1 MPSFTVA
8 KISLAYMHNQI
19 LWQVASSVALDI
31 AFVSIFNSIKA
42 KQFLAAIY
50 GGLTFNI
57 IRL

>member
-8 KISLAYMHNQI
+8 KISLANMHNQR

-31 AFVSIFNSIKA
+31 AIFNSIKA

-50 GGLTFNI
+50 GGLTFKL